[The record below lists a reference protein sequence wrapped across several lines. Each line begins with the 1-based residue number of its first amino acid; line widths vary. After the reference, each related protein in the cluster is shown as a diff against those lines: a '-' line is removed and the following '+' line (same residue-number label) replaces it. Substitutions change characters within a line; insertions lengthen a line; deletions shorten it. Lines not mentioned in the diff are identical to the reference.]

1 MNHKNLKELK
11 EASIESYDYM
21 MSFEKDTEDF
31 FLAANCYDRV
41 LEMID
46 IIQEAQDLIDYDDAL
61 GILEEHRCEGID
73 FGDAL

>member
-11 EASIESYDYM
+11 EAAIESYDYM
-21 MSFEKDTEDF
+21 MCFEKDTEDF
-31 FLAANCYDRV
+31 FLATNCYDRV